1 MDGASPAPSGDPMMG
16 GDPMAG
22 GQPPMDGQDPAMDGD
37 PMAGEQPP
45 MDGQDPAM
53 GGDSMMDDPA
63 MGGGQPPMEGSE
75 GDDSTMSIINQLSDE
90 DREAVRAYAESM
102 LSKSEGGQEAP
113 AGEDPMMGDPAMGGE
128 QPPMM
133 ESFIFTKKQ
142 LNTLM
147 ENFGPTEDELQK
159 QDERKPLSKKKEKTV
174 SGKSPFN
181 SPKFK

>member
-1 MDGASPAPSGDPMMG
+1 
-16 GDPMAG
+16 
-22 GQPPMDGQDPAMDGD
+22 
-37 PMAGEQPP
+37 
-45 MDGQDPAM
+45 
-53 GGDSMMDDPA
+53 
-63 MGGGQPPMEGSE
+63 
-75 GDDSTMSIINQLSDE
+75 MSIINKLSDE

-102 LSKSEGGQEAP
+102 LSKSEGGQKAP

-159 QDERKPLSKKKEKTV
+159 QDERKPLPKKKEKTV